1 MNAPLSPIFKTTVQN
16 IVGDALLDDSMVQ
29 RLLDFKF
36 FADSLVNHVFVEDI
50 ASSTPETTSPSTS
63 RTQPTATQAATNVN
77 SQFGYAL
84 IDAFQTGF
92 RARRNKP
99 AEMIAKYIDKAAR
112 EPNRD
117 VTAADFEQRM
127 NAVLSLY
134 RFTEDKD
141 VFRTFYHRALAKRL
155 LLGRSASD
163 DDEKALLKELKESEC
178 LPPPPAA
185 VRSCDSYLS
194 WS

>member
-1 MNAPLSPIFKTTVQN
+1 
-16 IVGDALLDDSMVQ
+16 MVQ
-29 RLLDFKF
+29 RLLEFKS
-36 FADSLVNHVFVEDI
+36 FADSLVNFVFVEEP
-50 ASSTPETTSPSTS
+50 TPDVAELAP
-63 RTQPTATQAATNVN
+63 QKAATNSN

-112 EPNRD
+112 EPTRD
-117 VTAADFEQRM
+117 AAEADYEHRM
-127 NAVLSLY
+127 DAVLALY

-163 DDEKALLKELKESEC
+163 DDEKLLLKKLKEREC
-178 LPPPPAA
+178 
-185 VRSCDSYLS
+185 S
-194 WS
+194 WPVV